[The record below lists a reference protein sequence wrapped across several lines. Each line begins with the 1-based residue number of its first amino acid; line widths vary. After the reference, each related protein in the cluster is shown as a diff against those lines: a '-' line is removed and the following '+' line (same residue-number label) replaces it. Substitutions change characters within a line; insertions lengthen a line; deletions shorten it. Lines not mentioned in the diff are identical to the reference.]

1 MGRKRRAQQGEAQG
15 EVPQITA
22 DGKPYEVPAEGSL
35 SLLAL
40 GHVGLMAWREARR
53 RKAGP
58 RTHTPRSR

>member
-1 MGRKRRAQQGEAQG
+1 MGRERQAKKGEANG
-15 EVPQITA
+15 GMPQITVE
-22 DGKPYEVPAEGSL
+22 GKPYEVPADGSL